1 MLRYEGAG
9 ADHEEKGNDP
19 VSLSLSLSLS
29 TSTSLSL
36 SLLCFNQLLVQAA
49 HWKLQTKELK
59 EQGTVMQTQVT
70 ISQIKFTSVRGAE
83 LNL

>member
-9 ADHEEKGNDP
+9 ADHEEEGNSP
-19 VSLSLSLSLS
+19 VSLSVHLSLPLSLSLSP
-29 TSTSLSL
+29 
-36 SLLCFNQLLVQAA
+36 LCLNQLLVQAA

-70 ISQIKFTSVRGAE
+70 ISQIQS
-83 LNL
+83 

>member
-1 MLRYEGAG
+1 M
-9 ADHEEKGNDP
+9 KKK
-19 VSLSLSLSLS
+19 VMTLSRTLCPPLP
-29 TSTSLSL
+29 L

-70 ISQIKFTSVRGAE
+70 IRIRIRITFITSYCTVHKSKNLRLCSSTFT
-83 LNL
+83 